1 MISPAEGSAPDGASS
16 LVSVLDRSLIVSAFA
31 EAHRA
36 VEDRAGSFVSSL
48 TRTDGVL
55 VRKPRGPATVRTTGL
70 LGSIAAISTWPLRA
84 SGGATGRR
92 LLRGAA
98 T

>member
-1 MISPAEGSAPDGASS
+1 M
-16 LVSVLDRSLIVSAFA
+16 RSKTGQ
-31 EAHRA
+31 
-36 VEDRAGSFVSSL
+36 DSFVSSL

-98 T
+98 TLSPGVTIESRKLITLSQSALCDLCANPPGGHRY